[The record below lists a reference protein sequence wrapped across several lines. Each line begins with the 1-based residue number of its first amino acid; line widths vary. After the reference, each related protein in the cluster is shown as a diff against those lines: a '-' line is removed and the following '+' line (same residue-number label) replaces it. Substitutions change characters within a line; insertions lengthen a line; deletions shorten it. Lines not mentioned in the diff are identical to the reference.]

1 MSDKIQL
8 TGDYGRIRIRN
19 NAVEALLTSA
29 TEGADTHY
37 FQAPPMLDIIDFK
50 ILEHLQTDAKTPQ
63 AVIAERVGLS
73 TPAVN
78 ERIRKLELAG
88 VIQSYVARLNPAAV
102 GMGVSAFVEV
112 YVEKASYEAAFI
124 ERMQAVREVQEIHH
138 VTGESSLIL
147 KVRTQ
152 SIESL
157 RALLIDVINAS
168 EGVRQT
174 RTAIVLDTLKE
185 ETRIALGAV
194 ASPPAAGGIN
204 GRVARRRLRIGDGPE
219 DTTLETHHSSAEETE
234 R

>member
-1 MSDKIQL
+1 
-8 TGDYGRIRIRN
+8 
-19 NAVEALLTSA
+19 
-29 TEGADTHY
+29 
-37 FQAPPMLDIIDFK
+37 MLDTTDFK
-50 ILEHLQTDAKTPQ
+50 ILEQLQTDAKTPQ

-78 ERIRKLELAG
+78 ERIRKLETAG
-88 VIQSYVARLNPAAV
+88 VIHSYVARLAPHAV
-102 GMGVSAFVEV
+102 GMDVSAFVEV
-112 YVEKASYEAAFI
+112 YVEKALYETAFI
-124 ERMQAVREVQEIHH
+124 ERMRDVREIQEIHH

-174 RTAIVLDTLKE
+174 RTAIVLDTPKE
-185 ETRIALGAV
+185 ETRIALGV
-194 ASPPAAGGIN
+194 ASAPSAPGGLN
-204 GRVARRRLRIGDGPE
+204 GRTLRRRPRNGNGNGDAHDDGAH
-219 DTTLETHHSSAEETE
+219 DTHHPAEETE

>member
-1 MSDKIQL
+1 
-8 TGDYGRIRIRN
+8 
-19 NAVEALLTSA
+19 
-29 TEGADTHY
+29 
-37 FQAPPMLDIIDFK
+37 MLDIIDFK

-63 AVIAERVGLS
+63 AAIAERVGLS

-78 ERIRKLELAG
+78 ERIRKLEIAG
-88 VIQSYVARLNPAAV
+88 VIQSYVARLNPTTV
-102 GMGVSAFVEV
+102 GLGVSAFVEV

-124 ERMQAVREVQEIHH
+124 DRMQGVREIQEIHH

-174 RTAIVLDTLKE
+174 RTAIVLDTPKE
-185 ETRIALGAV
+185 ETRIALGA
-194 ASPPAAGGIN
+194 ASSPHATGGMN
-204 GRVARRRLRIGDGPE
+204 GRGARRRLRNGDGP
-219 DTTLETHHSSAEETE
+219 DDGALETYHTEETE

>member
-1 MSDKIQL
+1 
-8 TGDYGRIRIRN
+8 
-19 NAVEALLTSA
+19 
-29 TEGADTHY
+29 
-37 FQAPPMLDIIDFK
+37 MLDTIDLQ

-78 ERIRKLELAG
+78 ERIRKLETAG
-88 VIQSYVARLNPAAV
+88 VVHSYVARLNPAAV
-102 GMGVSAFVEV
+102 GMEVSAFVEV
-112 YVEKASYEAAFI
+112 YVEKASYESDFI
-124 ERMQAVREVQEIHH
+124 ARMQGVREVQEIHH

-157 RALLIDVINAS
+157 RGLLIEVIGGS

-174 RTAIVLDTLKE
+174 RTAIVLDTPKE
-185 ETRIALGAV
+185 ETRIALGAT
-194 ASPPAAGGIN
+194 AAGTNGGLN
-204 GRVARRRLRIGDGPE
+204 GRAARRRPRNGDGHDDGAL
-219 DTTLETHHSSAEETE
+219 DTYHTEETE